1 MGKPYSL
8 DLRKRVVSAIEGG
21 MSRNQAAKQFGVAIS
36 TAIGWM
42 QRVEDTGSVAPGQM
56 GGHKPKAV
64 SGDHAVWLSQR
75 IKDGDFTIRGLV
87 AELAGRGLKVDYHSV
102 WDFVHAEKLSFKK
115 KRVAADE
122 RDRPDVARR
131 RLQWTKYQGRVEA
144 ERLVFIDET
153 WTRTDMAPLRG
164 WAPRGR
170 RLHAKVPHGR
180 WKTMTFLAA
189 LRHDRID
196 APWFIEGPIDGVSFR
211 TYVEKVLLPILRPGD
226 IVVLDNLGSHKSKAV
241 RQLIRSVGAKLFFL
255 PKYSPDLNPIEQ
267 VFAKLKHLVRKA
279 AARTVDAVCA
289 AIGYALD
296 AFTSEEC
303 ANYLK
308 NSGYRT

>member
-1 MGKPYSL
+1 MGKPYSM
-8 DLRKRVVSAIEGG
+8 DLRKRVVAAIEGG

-42 QRVEDTGSVAPGQM
+42 KRVNETGSVEPSQI
-56 GGHKPKAV
+56 GGCKSKAI
-64 SGDHAVWLSQR
+64 SGEHAVWLSQR

-115 KRVAADE
+115 KRGGWRTRSTRRGAAASPVGKIP
-122 RDRPDVARR
+122 RSRR
-131 RLQWTKYQGRVEA
+131 S
-144 ERLVFIDET
+144 ERLVFSDET

-164 WAPRGR
+164 WTPRGR

-189 LRHDRID
+189 LRRDRID

-211 TYVEKVLLPILRPGD
+211 IYVEKVLLPTLRPGD
-226 IVVLDNLGSHKSKAV
+226 IVVLDNLGSHRSKAV
-241 RQLIRSVGAKLFFL
+241 RQLIRSAGAKLFFL

-267 VFAKLKHLVRKA
+267 VFAKLKHLLRKA

-289 AIGYALD
+289 AIGQLLG

-308 NSGYRT
+308 NSGYRS